1 MPIIINKDIPAFD
14 ILQKE
19 RIFVMNEAR
28 AYSQDIRP
36 IEVAILNLMPT
47 KIDTETQLMRLLSN
61 SPLQVNITLISTE
74 SYQPTHINLNHLNK
88 FYKTFTEI
96 KDRKFDGMIIT
107 GAPVE
112 TLPFEE
118 VKYWKELKEIFD
130 FANKNVTST
139 LYICWG
145 AQASLYYN
153 YGIDKILLPE
163 KVFGIFEHT
172 KESPLDFLLKGFNDY
187 FYIPQ
192 SRHTGIDEKAVRK
205 EKNLEVLASS
215 ENSGIAII
223 KSRNNKQIFIT
234 GHLEYDAVTL
244 SNEYERDLAKG
255 LDIKPPVNYFKPD
268 GTINMCWK
276 STATLFFT
284 NWLNYYVYQ
293 ITPYDI
299 DKV

>member
-1 MPIIINKDIPAFD
+1 MPIIINKDIPAFE

-74 SYQPTHINLNHLNK
+74 SYQPTHINANHLNK
-88 FYKTFTEI
+88 FYKTFSEV

-118 VKYWKELKEIFD
+118 VKYWDELKEIFD
-130 FANKNVTST
+130 YANKNVTST

-153 YGIDKILLPE
+153 YGINKVLLKEKI
-163 KVFGIFEHT
+163 FGVFEHI

-192 SRHTGIDEKAVRK
+192 SRHTGLDEAALRNTK
-205 EKNLEVLASS
+205 ELEVLASS
-215 ENSGIAII
+215 EKSGIAIV
-223 KSRNNKQIFIT
+223 KSKNGRQIFIT

-244 SNEYERDLAKG
+244 SNEYERDLSKG
-255 LDIKPPVNYFKPD
+255 LDIKPPQNYYKDD

-293 ITPYDI
+293 ITPFDI
-299 DKV
+299 EKV